1 MINTKKRAFGFG
13 ALIQTTRNYLR
24 RKYYYFKYDIFHP
37 IFNQRVRKYNKLQKI
52 CNSLM
57 ENHKWVD
64 GIDHDY
70 FAYPETRSYES
81 EVFGESANVITIA
94 DDHYGYG
101 YDGCESKEDFEKDFL
116 ALIAKH
122 KLSDCVYK
130 RFLYQRF
137 NHDEV
142 LSDCA

>member
-1 MINTKKRAFGFG
+1 MLRSKKEVFSFRT
-13 ALIQTTRNYLR
+13 LIQTIRNYLL
-24 RKYYYFKYDIFHP
+24 RKYYYFKYGIFDP
-37 IFNQRVRKYNKLQKI
+37 IFNSRVRKYTKLEKI
-52 CNSLM
+52 GRSLM
-57 ENHKWVD
+57 EKHKWVD

-94 DDHYGYG
+94 DDRYDYG
-101 YDGCESKEDFEKDFL
+101 YDGCESREDFEKDFL

-122 KLSDCVYK
+122 KLSDCIYK
-130 RFLYQRF
+130 KFLYQRF

-142 LSDCA
+142 TYDYE

>member
-13 ALIQTTRNYLR
+13 ALIQTIRNYLL

-37 IFNQRVRKYNKLQKI
+37 IFNSRVRKYNKLQKI

-94 DDHYGYG
+94 DDHYDYG
-101 YDGCESKEDFEKDFL
+101 YDGCESREDFEKDFL

-142 LSDCA
+142 TYVYE